1 LQTETLVLPPNW
13 KKALDEKTSHP
24 YFWNTKTGEVSWH
37 LPPGTKTVSEKK
49 PQAKPQPEPKPKPPP
64 NVQMPTVTVSKSEAV
79 EKEFKEK
86 TNRPAPYKISKKPR
100 RYKPPS
106 DDLDPMDP
114 AAYSDISRGTWSSGL
129 ERGIEAKT
137 GVDSTASGPLFQMRP
152 YPSPGA
158 ILKMNQEKS
167 AS

>member
-86 TNRPAPYKISKKPR
+86 TNRPAPYKISKKPSGCFCCLHR
-100 RYKPPS
+100 H
-106 DDLDPMDP
+106 
-114 AAYSDISRGTWSSGL
+114 GTVS
-129 ERGIEAKT
+129 A
-137 GVDSTASGPLFQMRP
+137 LFFRTVQ
-152 YPSPGA
+152 A
-158 ILKMNQEKS
+158 TF
-167 AS
+167 